1 MVQFYL
7 NDKAAMSV
15 FQTLVFQQ
23 VKSLEVSV
31 SL

>member
-7 NDKAAMSV
+7 KDKAALSALE
-15 FQTLVFQQ
+15 TLVFQQ

>member
-7 NDKAAMSV
+7 TDKAASSV
-15 FQTLVFQQ
+15 LETLVSQQ